1 MSTVLGLP
9 LILDDEQIEEP
20 VTIRHD
26 PREPGHPLHVQR
38 DYYRP
43 VNIRHQ
49 SAPQSGYGNPDP
61 SMGAFGAY
69 YGSPKPAVGTPTA
82 AIIQTISPVA
92 GLGNWHWNGIGL
104 GTVALGGLAYI
115 AIMGGAGYWLG
126 GKLAQDKKD
135 PEVYKWAGAISNV
148 LIPGLGLAAVAAMA
162 TAGED

>member
-43 VNIRHQ
+43 VNIKHQ
-49 SAPQSGYGNPDP
+49 AAPQSGYGNDP

-69 YGSPKPAVGTPTA
+69 YGAPKPAVATPTA
-82 AIIQTISPVA
+82 AITQTLSPIT
-92 GLGNWHWNGIGL
+92 GLGNLLGAGIGL
-104 GTVALGGLAYI
+104 GTVALVGLGYVGAMGGL
-115 AIMGGAGYWLG
+115 GYWLG
-126 GKLAQDKKD
+126 GKLSDGD
-135 PEVYKWAGAISNV
+135 DTYKWAGAIGNV
-148 LIPGLGLAAVAAMA
+148 VLPGLGLAAVAALA
-162 TAGED
+162 LANKD